1 MARTGL
7 DFAYNEPGTASIE
20 RERTSA
26 RGTPMRHAIIV
37 ASSYHE
43 SAQLAALPT
52 APETAAAIAARL
64 GAPDSAF
71 TVHAL
76 TADRDLPERVDE
88 LLWSL
93 DPSPEVMLLYFC
105 GYAAWIGNHAPALVL
120 NAPRL
125 RAYSLG
131 RLCSALER
139 RAPRTLLILDVRVV
153 VAAGRTPGEAAEAIC
168 DVIDEAPT
176 VEAIVAAHQA
186 GTSPDVSSPF
196 TRLFLG
202 SWEWLAAVRGSTAA
216 TSRDLHQLVQVGER
230 LVDGLVA
237 TRFSPGSAEVVLLP
251 PLAGTP
257 PPPRPASEPELEPVD
272 SLPPPRVTAAHP
284 IGAEAA
290 PAEGVEVGAEA
301 TIDAAPVVVPAV
313 APRDAT
319 DEAWDDVSARAPVPA
334 TSAGD
339 AGPAPHSAALD
350 AAPAPTDDTSPVSAE
365 EARALLAEP
374 PDPGGDLALDA
385 TVPDPAELVMQ
396 TVTEADIVPL
406 PADEPPRPAMSAAAA
421 PRSLL
426 DEAGRPPGAATEAA
440 AAMTSPVEPTASAPA
455 RRVTLL
461 DEDFEATLRA
471 EAPALLA
478 QAPGVVAA
486 LPPLVAERIASA
498 AAPEPSATTR
508 GPAHERPPRRVN
520 LAAAPPPPL
529 ERATPASGDTA
540 TPAMPDEGSWDAV
553 PPTAPSP
560 GAAASPEGDDAA
572 ATTAHA
578 HAASATPDD
587 EAPPDPDSFDLEP
600 TPPPAAPVAV
610 AGPSDPTAAAITPE
624 APTPAAA
631 APAPDEQGATAAAPA
646 PEPEPPTAVESSPV
660 AAEPR
665 APLPSDEPS
674 IVVGDDLPPAPSRA
688 PPPPTLTLEE
698 HLTRAEQ
705 LTADNRYDEA
715 LLEVS
720 RALKLAGDDQ
730 DQVADLHARAAGIAR
745 LRGDVGRAVAHYEEV
760 LSRRPVDPEALFW
773 ATELLCAR
781 GEFSRAARLHELRL
795 AALTAPEERDAVLE
809 TLATLWI
816 DQAHDLP
823 RGRAVLEGLLR
834 SRGDE
839 PALLER
845 LIGVLDGLGDHEE
858 SIRVRRRL
866 AYKLADDPR
875 RRAAVLIG
883 AARVA
888 HDRLQKVEF
897 AVDLAEQALRADPAA
912 IEALDFVAALLIERR
927 DWPLLARC
935 FEAVLDKLP
944 DGVPARDLARRLGA
958 VCRDELKDPRRAA
971 RALERAAA
979 IDPTDAT
986 IRRELVPLLEQCQD
1000 SARALHHCRAAI
1012 RSTPRD
1018 PRAHQLARTLALRL
1032 GAHDQ
1037 AWNAAH
1043 ALDFLG
1049 EADVDASVHA
1059 DTHRPEGLL
1068 PVTAAIT
1075 EEQWQRGVFTPD
1087 RDAALEALWALVRPA
1102 AIAHRLEVLTRAR
1115 QLPTLDPSLRLD
1127 PQTSTTMLARS
1138 FLWTV
1143 QVLGIPQP
1151 ALYVHP
1157 SLEVGLIAP
1166 PALEPASVVNR
1177 ALGSGLDL
1185 RELSFLWGRHLTIF
1199 RPDFRLLTFFP
1210 TVDLL
1215 AHLTAAAALA
1225 AEWTDR
1231 KASFVEPA
1239 TAELARRIHEDLG
1252 EDGRGDL
1259 VAASAEVQRG
1269 DVAARL
1275 LDWARG
1281 VELTAARV
1289 GLVACGD
1296 VSVAAALTERFPV
1309 GGHTSVFDQVNA
1321 LLGFTADDEYA
1332 ALREHLGVT
1341 VRA

>member
-1 MARTGL
+1 
-7 DFAYNEPGTASIE
+7 
-20 RERTSA
+20 
-26 RGTPMRHAIIV
+26 MRHAIIV
-37 ASSYHE
+37 ASSYLE

-52 APETAAAIAARL
+52 APETAATIAARL
-64 GAPDSAF
+64 SAPDSAF

-93 DPSPEVMLLYFC
+93 EPSPEVMLLYFC

-139 RAPRTLLILDVRVV
+139 RAPRTLLILDVRLV
-153 VAAGRTPGEAAEAIC
+153 VAAGRTPGGAAEAIC
-168 DVIDEAPT
+168 DVLDEAPT
-176 VEAIVAAHQA
+176 VEAIVAAHQEDA
-186 GTSPDVSSPF
+186 SPDARSPF
-196 TRLFLG
+196 ARLFLG
-202 SWEWLAAVRGSTAA
+202 SWEWLAAVRGSPAA
-216 TSRDLHQLVQVGER
+216 PSRDLHQLVQVGER

-251 PLAGTP
+251 PVAGTP
-257 PPPRPASEPELEPVD
+257 PPRRPDSYPELEPVD

-284 IGAEAA
+284 IETAA
-290 PAEGVEVGAEA
+290 PAGDVGDDAEA
-301 TIDAAPVVVPAV
+301 TLDTAPAV
-313 APRDAT
+313 LPEVTPRDAM
-319 DEAWDDVSARAPVPA
+319 DEGWDDVTAKTPVAAGSADD
-334 TSAGD
+334 G
-339 AGPAPHSAALD
+339 GPA
-350 AAPAPTDDTSPVSAE
+350 
-365 EARALLAEP
+365 ALLAVPDATPALTDDSSPIAAPGAGVPGAEP
-374 PDPGGDLALDA
+374 SGPGADLALDA
-385 TVPDPAELVMQ
+385 TALDPAELAMQ

-421 PRSLL
+421 CRSPR
-426 DEAGRPPGAATEAA
+426 DQTGRPPDSATVMDT
-440 AAMTSPVEPTASAPA
+440 AMTSPIEAPASAPT

-471 EAPALLA
+471 EAPAILA
-478 QAPGVVAA
+478 QAPGVLDA

-498 AAPEPSATTR
+498 GPPAASTTGR
-508 GPAHERPPRRVN
+508 GPAHERPPRRVD

-529 ERATPASGDTA
+529 ERAATARGAAA
-540 TPAMPDEGSWDAV
+540 TPVTTSSDGEAPAEPDEGIGDAG
-553 PPTAPSP
+553 PTTTPSP
-560 GAAASPEGDDAA
+560 GTAAGPQGDETEATAA
-572 ATTAHA
+572 PTPV
-578 HAASATPDD
+578 ASAVPDD
-587 EAPPDPDSFDLEP
+587 EAPPDPDSFDREP

-610 AGPSDPTAAAITPE
+610 ADQ
-624 APTPAAA
+624 
-631 APAPDEQGATAAAPA
+631 PAPPASA
-646 PEPEPPTAVESSPV
+646 PEPEPPAAVGSSP
-660 AAEPR
+660 AAA
-665 APLPSDEPS
+665 APPAPPPGDEPA
-674 IVVGDDLPPAPSRA
+674 IVVGDDQPPAPSRA
-688 PPPPTLTLEE
+688 PPPPMLTLEE
-698 HLTRAEQ
+698 HLARAER
-705 LTADNRYDEA
+705 LTAEGRYDEA

-720 RALKLAGDDQ
+720 RALKLAGSDEDR
-730 DQVADLHARAAGIAR
+730 VADLHARAAGIAR

-781 GEFSRAARLHELRL
+781 SEFGRAARLHELRL
-795 AALTAPEERDAVLE
+795 AALTNPEERDAVLE

-816 DQAHDLP
+816 DQAHDLT

-866 AYKLADDPR
+866 AYKLADDPG

-888 HDRLQKVEF
+888 HDRLKKVEF

-944 DGVPARDLARRLGA
+944 DGVPARELARRLGA

-979 IDPTDAT
+979 IDPKDAT
-986 IRRELVPLLEQCQD
+986 IRLELVPLLEQCQD
-1000 SARALHHCRAAI
+1000 PARALHHCRAAI
-1012 RSTPRD
+1012 RATPRD
-1018 PRAHQLARTLALRL
+1018 PRAHQLARALALRV

-1075 EEQWQRGVFTPD
+1075 EEHWQRGVFTPD

-1102 AIAHRLEVLTRAR
+1102 AIAHRLDVLARAR

-1143 QVLGIPQP
+1143 QVLGVPQP

-1157 SLEVGLIAP
+1157 TLEVGLVAP
-1166 PALEPASVVNR
+1166 PTLEPASVVSR

-1199 RPDFRLLTFFP
+1199 RPELRLLTFFP

-1252 EDGRGDL
+1252 EAGRADL
-1259 VAASAEVQRG
+1259 AAASAEVQRG
-1269 DVAARL
+1269 DVTARL

-1281 VELTAARV
+1281 VELTAARA
-1289 GLVACGD
+1289 GLVVCGD

-1332 ALREHLGVT
+1332 ALREHLGVS